1 MKPRLLV
8 ISSRVPYP
16 LDKGDKLRLYHQ
28 LRFLNKKFQICLI
41 SLDDA
46 KTDISS
52 ITKLESIVDEVH
64 VIQLPKW
71 KIYLNLLL
79 GFAGRKPFQVY
90 YFYQRSAHKKVKSIV
105 TSFQPDHIYCQLL
118 RSAEYVKDFHSIPKT
133 LDYQD
138 AFSKGIERRIATVGW
153 KKFIFEA
160 EHKRLLKYEN
170 IIFDYFDHK
179 TIISEEDRNAIF
191 HEHRKKIH
199 IIPNGIDT
207 SFFTKTANQDKKYDL
222 VFVGNMSYA
231 PNIDSA
237 KYISEILFPELVK
250 FYPNIKILIAGANP
264 SNEVKRLQ
272 NENIEVSGW
281 IDDIRNAYNSSK
293 IFLAP
298 MQLGSGLQN
307 KLLEAMSME
316 LPCIMSKLANKSL
329 KAIHNETA
337 IVCETKEDYVK
348 AIQLLMENKETCLR
362 LAENGR
368 NFVKSQFSWEKSV
381 EDLERVMDRQLVN

>member
-1 MKPRLLV
+1 MKPKLLV

-28 LRFLNKKFQICLI
+28 LRFLKQSYEICLI

-46 KTDISS
+46 KTDTTS
-52 ITKLESIVDEVH
+52 IDKLKTIVDEVH

-71 KIYLNLLL
+71 KIYLNLLI

-105 TSFQPDHIYCQLL
+105 ASFQPDHIYCQLL
-118 RSAEYVKDFHSIPKT
+118 RSAEYVKDFHTIRKT

-153 KKFIFEA
+153 KKFIFET

-191 HEHRKKIH
+191 HEQRKKIH

-207 SFFTKTANQDKKYDL
+207 TFFLRKEVQEKKYDL
-222 VFVGNMSYA
+222 LFVGNMSYA
-231 PNIDSA
+231 PNISSA
-237 KYISEILFPELVK
+237 KYISEILFPELVRL
-250 FYPNIKILIAGANP
+250 YPKIKILIAGANP
-264 SNEVKRLQ
+264 TPEVKKLQ
-272 NENIEVSGW
+272 NDNIEISGW

-293 IFLAP
+293 IFIAP

-337 IVCETKEDYVK
+337 IVCETKEDYIN
-348 AIQLLMENKETCLR
+348 AIQLLMENQETCFQLS
-362 LAENGR
+362 ENGR
-368 NFVKSQFSWEKSV
+368 NFVKNQFSWEKSV
-381 EDLERVMDRQLVN
+381 EELKRVMDQ